1 MPGPRWSRLGTD
13 ALAVLGVAS
22 FVAAFWRDGV
32 SVALFALVL
41 LGLTVPRVCRL
52 PGPFQVASGAT
63 ILLGAWAAVL
73 DWYVTVPGLDVLV
86 HAVATGLLATA
97 AVLLTTRVG
106 ALPEQLPRAG
116 LVVVTTA
123 LGALLAVLW
132 EAGEWVG
139 HTWIDEAI
147 QVGYDDTVGDLVAGV
162 LGSAVAGAAL
172 AGRRPLGGGSSGRG
186 RRRGAG

>member
-1 MPGPRWSRLGTD
+1 MPGPRWSRWGTD
-13 ALAVLGVAS
+13 AVAALGAVS

-32 SVALFALVL
+32 AVALFALVL
-41 LGLTVPRVCRL
+41 LGLTVPRACRL
-52 PGPFQVASGAT
+52 PGPFQVASGAA
-63 ILLGAWAAVL
+63 ILFGAWAALL
-73 DWYVTVPGLDVLV
+73 DWYVVVPGLDLLV
-86 HAVATGLLATA
+86 HAAATGLLAA
-97 AVLLTTRVG
+97 AARLLATRVR
-106 ALPEQLPRAG
+106 ALPEDLSDVG

-139 HTWIDEAI
+139 HSWIDEAI

-172 AGRRPLGGGSSGRG
+172 TVG
-186 RRRGAG
+186 RRRG